1 MKNRNVFLVIALISS
16 TVLGCSSDS
25 GSTIATID
33 PGSSLRVQLQKLV
46 DDAVESGLP
55 GVSLHVQDRGE
66 SISVVAGVANRD
78 TAEPVTPSSLF
89 HAGSIGKTFVATML
103 LRLVDMGYLQ
113 LDDPI
118 DLWLDP
124 SMSSMIAD
132 SNRIT
137 IRMLL
142 SHTSGIQ
149 DYFSNPDYGIAFAE
163 SPGKIWTP
171 TENLGYI
178 DNTQNNFEPGAEF
191 SYSNTNY
198 LLLGVIAERITG
210 LSLGMALRQWV
221 FDPAGLENTYGAYEN
236 LGQPE
241 IAHGYLPISFLE
253 NSSLNIELPT
263 DGSDLDTFEWLESEG
278 LGDAP
283 IQSTSGDLN
292 SFIRTL
298 IDTDTLISDE
308 LKTQMQTESF
318 PGSSEHGFGLYI
330 LHNGFDNSL
339 RFMHGGKS
347 FGLISSMSYTPSE
360 DSSFTM
366 IANASFGDYD
376 ELFGDYINRLFLIL
390 ERSRR

>member
-1 MKNRNVFLVIALISS
+1 MKNRNAFLLIALISS
-16 TVLGCSSDS
+16 ALFGCSSDS
-25 GSTIATID
+25 GSTTEAID
-33 PGSSLRVQLQKLV
+33 TGPSLRAELQNLV

-78 TAEPVTPSSLF
+78 TEEPVTPSSLF

-132 SNRIT
+132 SDSIT
-137 IRMLL
+137 VRMLL
-142 SHTSGIQ
+142 AHTSGIQ
-149 DYFSNPDYGIAFAE
+149 DYFSNPEYVIAFAE
-163 SPGKIWTP
+163 SPGRIWTP

-178 DNTQNNFEPGAEF
+178 DSTQKNFEPGAEF

-198 LLLGVIAERITG
+198 LLLGVIAERISG
-210 LSLGMALRQWV
+210 LPLGMALRQWV
-221 FDPAGLENTYGAYEN
+221 FEPAGLENTYGAYEN

-241 IAHGYLPISFLE
+241 IAHGYLPVSLLE
-253 NSSLNIELPT
+253 NSGLSIELPA
-263 DGSDLDTFEWLESEG
+263 DGSDLDTFDWLKAEG

-298 IDTDTLISDE
+298 IDSDTLISGE
-308 LKTQMQTESF
+308 LKTLMQTESF
-318 PGSSEHGFGLYI
+318 AGSSEHGFGLYI
-330 LHNGFDNSL
+330 LHNGFDDSL
-339 RFMHGGKS
+339 RFMHGGKAY
-347 FGLISSMSYTPSE
+347 GLISSMSYTPSE
-360 DSSFTM
+360 DSSFAM

-390 ERSRR
+390 ERRR